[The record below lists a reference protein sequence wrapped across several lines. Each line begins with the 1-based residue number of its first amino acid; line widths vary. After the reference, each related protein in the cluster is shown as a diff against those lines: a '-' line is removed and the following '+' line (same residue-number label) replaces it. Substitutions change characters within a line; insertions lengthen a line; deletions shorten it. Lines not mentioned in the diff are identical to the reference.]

1 MLRALLQSIVDQSW
15 RGARE
20 AAKLGLPTQSQEY
33 GFSEAHCDP
42 TDGFQA
48 YNCSTE
54 VLCAIAMEVQLS
66 SGRMKY
72 QSWHSLITTASVEPS

>member
-1 MLRALLQSIVDQSW
+1 VLRALLQSIGGKSC

-20 AAKLGLPTQSQEY
+20 AAELGLSTQSQEW

-42 TDGFQA
+42 IDGFQA
-48 YNCSTE
+48 YNCS
-54 VLCAIAMEVQLS
+54 VVILCVVAMEVQLS

-72 QSWHSLITTASVEPS
+72 QSWQPLITTASVEPS